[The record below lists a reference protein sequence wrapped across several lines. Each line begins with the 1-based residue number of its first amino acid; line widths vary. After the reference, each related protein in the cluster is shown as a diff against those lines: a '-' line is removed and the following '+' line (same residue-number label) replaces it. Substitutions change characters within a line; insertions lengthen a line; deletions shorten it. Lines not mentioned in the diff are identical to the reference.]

1 MIVITGGAGFIGSN
15 LVNSLDSESE
25 IFVCDYLK
33 KSIYLENFNEKKI
46 INPNTLKQ
54 FIDLN
59 KKNISTIIHLGAIT
73 STVERNV
80 DVILENNILLSQYLW
95 DFSCDN
101 DKKFIYASSAAT
113 YGNGENGFHD
123 DKNHKYFSKLEP
135 LNLYGW
141 SKHIFDKYVLDSVER
156 NRQPKQWVGLK
167 FFNVYG
173 PNEQHKGEMR
183 SIVCKIYERVIKNK
197 KIDLFKSHKKGYL
210 DGEQLRDFI
219 FVDDVV
225 DIIIWFLKKTKL
237 NGIFNIG
244 TGQPR
249 SFNDIA
255 NLVFKYCNKENKINF
270 INMPESIR
278 SQYQYFTKANINK
291 LRKSGYNKEFT
302 SLEKGIKSYI
312 HNYLLKKFI

>member
-1 MIVITGGAGFIGSN
+1 MIVITGGTGFIGSN
-15 LVNSLDSESE
+15 LVNSLDRKSE

-33 KSIYLENFNEKKI
+33 KNIYLEHFSEKKI
-46 INPNTLKQ
+46 INPGYLKQ

-95 DFSCDN
+95 DFCCN
-101 DKKFIYASSAAT
+101 YDKRFIYASSAAT

-141 SKHIFDKYVLDSVER
+141 SKHIFDKYVLDSVES

-173 PNEQHKGEMR
+173 PNELHKGQMR

-225 DIIIWFLKKTKL
+225 DIIMWFLRKIKL

-255 NLVFKYCNKENKINF
+255 NLVFKYCNKEKKINF
-270 INMPESIR
+270 INMPENIR
-278 SQYQYFTKANINK
+278 NQYQYFTKANINK

-302 SLEKGIKSYI
+302 SLEKGIRSYV

>member
-1 MIVITGGAGFIGSN
+1 MIVITGGTGFIGSN
-15 LVNSLDSESE
+15 LVNSLDEKSE
-25 IFVCDYLK
+25 IFVCDFLK
-33 KSIYLENFNEKKI
+33 KKNYLENFTEKQLI
-46 INPNTLKQ
+46 SPSTLKQ

-73 STVERNV
+73 STIERNV
-80 DVILENNILLSQYLW
+80 DVILENNILLSQHLW
-95 DFSCDN
+95 DFCCN
-101 DKKFIYASSAAT
+101 YDKRFIYASSAAT

-123 DKNHKYFSKLEP
+123 DKNHKYFLKLEP

-141 SKHIFDKYVLDSVER
+141 SKHIFDKYVLDNVER

-173 PNEQHKGEMR
+173 PNELHKGEMR
-183 SIVCKIYERVIKNK
+183 SIVCKIYERVIENK
-197 KIDLFKSHKKGYL
+197 KIDLFKSHKKGYF

-225 DIIIWFLKKTKL
+225 DIIKWFLKKRKL

-249 SFNDIA
+249 TFNDVA
-255 NLVFKYCNKENKINF
+255 NLVFKYCNKENKTNF
-270 INMPESIR
+270 INMPERIR
-278 SQYQYFTKANINK
+278 HQYQYFTKANINK
-291 LRKSGYNKEFT
+291 LRKCGYNKEFT
-302 SLEKGIKSYI
+302 SLEKGIRSYV
-312 HNYLLKKFI
+312 HNYLLKKFV